1 MATLANQSTFTFK
14 GSVYTVTSVSVE
26 APQPEIVNMTG
37 LLDGPKVMCMVRTGA
52 YTSPGRIS
60 VEGFGFYDPKN
71 LVGQFGDVSFAT
83 PSGTVGQFCILDSAS
98 AEARVGDVL
107 RVSMTFMPTDEQN
120 Q

>member
-1 MATLANQSTFTFK
+1 MATLANQSKFTFK
-14 GSVYTVTSVSVE
+14 SGVYTVTSVSVE

-37 LLDGPKVMCMVRTGA
+37 VSDGPKVMRMVRTGD

-60 VEGFGFYDPKN
+60 VQGFGFYDPKN
-71 LVGQFGDVSFAT
+71 LVGEFGNVSFET
-83 PSGTVGQFCILDSAS
+83 PSGTVGRFCILDSAS
-98 AEARVGDVL
+98 TEARVGDVL